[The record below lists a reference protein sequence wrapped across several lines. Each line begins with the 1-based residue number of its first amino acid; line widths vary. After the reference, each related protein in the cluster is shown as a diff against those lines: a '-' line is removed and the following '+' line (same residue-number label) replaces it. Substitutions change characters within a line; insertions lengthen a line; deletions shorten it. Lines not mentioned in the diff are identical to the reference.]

1 MRANRNFLIASPR
14 RKASIPH
21 EPLAIFVGCRL
32 RYSFLFAK
40 VKGESGMPGLLSA
53 DDIFSKVE
61 AAAVAATGPD
71 EKALQIDY
79 PSLKEKIHAALG
91 DRKVAL
97 CHINKFLPE
106 GYEDQGRFNLA
117 LLTVGNVVF
126 DIVIGDSY
134 FRYDVV
140 SVGQL
145 DKVQLIDAMWDNRE
159 KRREEPFLSLRLMHG
174 EEAHLLLALD
184 DDERKSL
191 LTFASAVTAARNP
204 ER

>member
-1 MRANRNFLIASPR
+1 MAGLMSA
-14 RKASIPH
+14 
-21 EPLAIFVGCRL
+21 EEIFE
-32 RYSFLFAK
+32 K
-40 VKGESGMPGLLSA
+40 TQ
-53 DDIFSKVE
+53 
-61 AAAVAATGPD
+61 AAAVAATSPD

-79 PSLKEKIHAALG
+79 GALKDQIRTALG

-106 GYEDQGRFNLA
+106 GYEEQGRFNVLV
-117 LLTVGNVVF
+117 LTAGNVFF
-126 DIVIGDSY
+126 DMVIGDSY

-140 SVGQL
+140 SIGQL
-145 DKVQLIDAMWDNRE
+145 DKVQVIDAMWDNKE

-184 DDERKSL
+184 DEERTSL
-191 LTFASAVTAARNP
+191 LAFARAVATARNP

>member
-1 MRANRNFLIASPR
+1 MAGLMSA
-14 RKASIPH
+14 
-21 EPLAIFVGCRL
+21 EEIFE
-32 RYSFLFAK
+32 K
-40 VKGESGMPGLLSA
+40 TQ
-53 DDIFSKVE
+53 
-61 AAAVAATGPD
+61 AAAVAATSPD

-79 PSLKEKIHAALG
+79 GALKDQIRTALG

-106 GYEDQGRFNLA
+106 GYEEQGRFNVVV
-117 LLTVGNVVF
+117 LTAGNVFF
-126 DIVIGDSY
+126 DMVIGDSY

-145 DKVQLIDAMWDNRE
+145 DKVQVIDAMWDNKE

-184 DDERKSL
+184 DEERTSL
-191 LTFASAVTAARNP
+191 LAFARAVSGARNP